1 MLTIAGRAGKLLER
15 MIKAFFLIFEPG
27 AAWDHI
33 AQARRGIG
41 FILTTYLLPMILL
54 TAVAESWGLQ
64 HWGKWQPKF
73 QMFKQFSHDTIL
85 SYELAQAV
93 LLLLMVFVAALMLL
107 KISQTFNGRHTY
119 LQAFTTVAYGFSPFF
134 LAHFL
139 DVAPQMSPWVSWGI
153 GIGLTVWIL
162 YQGIPRVLQPDPTHA
177 FGLYLS
183 SLVVVILTS
192 AVVRIL
198 TGMYLLGYLDLQHSW
213 LTRQLSTFLK

>member
-1 MLTIAGRAGKLLER
+1 

-41 FILTTYLLPMILL
+41 FILSTYLVPMILL
-54 TAVAESWGLQ
+54 TAVAEGWGLQ

-73 QMFKQFSHDTIL
+73 QMFKQFSHETIL
-85 SYELAQAV
+85 SYELAQVV
-93 LLLLMVFVAALMLL
+93 LLLLMVFVSALMLL
-107 KISQTFNGRHTY
+107 KLSQTFHGRHTY

-153 GIGLTVWIL
+153 GVGLTVWIL